1 MNVILSEDA
10 LAGSRAPVLRAA
22 GCHRASESKDP
33 ASASSRSAAQRHF
46 YRSLEVTLFLILTS

>member
-1 MNVILSEDA
+1 MSLPGDYLKLVNVILSEDA

-33 ASASSRSAAQRHF
+33 HF
-46 YRSLEVTLFLILTS
+46 S